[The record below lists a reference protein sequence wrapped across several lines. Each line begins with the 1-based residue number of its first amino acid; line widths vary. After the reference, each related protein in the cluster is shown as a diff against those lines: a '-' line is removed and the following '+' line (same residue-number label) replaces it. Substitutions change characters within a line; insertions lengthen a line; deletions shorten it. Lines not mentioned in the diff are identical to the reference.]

1 MAYVEL
7 YTDKVFELIN
17 LGKTIRQFNESNG
30 DYLMVQIFKENS
42 VNPINELYSNKL
54 LFRTSDDKSYYFG
67 DYHYHPENPDMGF
80 CSGKV
85 HGDSSM
91 MNLKPLIKDGVV
103 ENLNLSEN
111 YLKQVTI
118 YKDDSDNIFI
128 KPNEIIKVLNLP
140 AARYRLR
147 VHFKRKISANLGSF
161 LNLMKNNL
169 IENGNFFSGLEATQA
184 GDIDKSK
191 GKNNFVRI
199 LNPGFS
205 PFVLN
210 QTGIVN
216 NEYVMKVTGIE
227 PNSNYVFS
235 CWVAWDEKYNGGA
248 QIVSFSDVSSQGI
261 SNGFAPV
268 SNTSIGGSFLN
279 DESDIILKE
288 KELDGLKWFKLYS
301 FVATDGNADLGSI
314 MVHLGLN
321 DMSDEF
327 FASTNPLGNRFFT
340 DLRLEKI
347 ESLSGQTIE
356 NYLNELKLEN
366 YMSEYQYSVASY
378 NSLVKSNMNVETPSG
393 DIMVSDTLENL
404 PETES
409 VNNMLQN
416 LNVDGVVD
424 GILGD
429 PNLDTEDT
437 NMTMKKGGMLSKR
450 TQPKFKRRK

>member
-1 MAYVEL
+1 
-7 YTDKVFELIN
+7 
-17 LGKTIRQFNESNG
+17 
-30 DYLMVQIFKENS
+30 
-42 VNPINELYSNKL
+42 
-54 LFRTSDDKSYYFG
+54 
-67 DYHYHPENPDMGF
+67 
-80 CSGKV
+80 
-85 HGDSSM
+85 
-91 MNLKPLIKDGVV
+91 
-103 ENLNLSEN
+103 
-111 YLKQVTI
+111 
-118 YKDDSDNIFI
+118 
-128 KPNEIIKVLNLP
+128 
-140 AARYRLR
+140 
-147 VHFKRKISANLGSF
+147 
-161 LNLMKNNL
+161 
-169 IENGNFFSGLEATQA
+169 
-184 GDIDKSK
+184 
-191 GKNNFVRI
+191 
-199 LNPGFS
+199 
-205 PFVLN
+205 
-210 QTGIVN
+210 
-216 NEYVMKVTGIE
+216 
-227 PNSNYVFS
+227 
-235 CWVAWDEKYNGGA
+235 
-248 QIVSFSDVSSQGI
+248 
-261 SNGFAPV
+261 
-268 SNTSIGGSFLN
+268 
-279 DESDIILKE
+279 
-288 KELDGLKWFKLYS
+288 
-301 FVATDGNADLGSI
+301 